1 MRKSNKALLLLVAT
15 MMAAGI
21 AGVSCSKDLLTSRK
35 GFQFTARLSKT
46 GTKTDYSGQGT
57 VDGNGNLTN
66 ERINWRDGDLIR
78 IYSPQAEASSGSDT
92 PTHIADYQVTS
103 HSEAGATSLT
113 SEAKVAPVSGD
124 GLCST
129 EAERYDFYAVYPS
142 PSTGGMPSGVSF
154 DVNADDATASFTGVV
169 PGDQSVYRKDAGSS
183 VYLPDMRYGYMLA
196 GETGVVPGDNGEFV
210 DLSFYPK
217 FSAFEFTVS
226 AGDFPSIK
234 LTSFT
239 LESTD
244 GYLTGSFVI
253 PQGEFG
259 PVETAVGGISDG
271 GKKITVDFGTEGL
284 TFTNDSPLT
293 IAVIA
298 LAREVS
304 GVKVSFTGNEI
315 GSRSLELK
323 KSGSPITFGPYRK
336 HKIKGLRFPSMLD
349 VIIVDPIVWDGE
361 YWSQAL
367 IDDPIVWD
375 GEYGGGAT
383 IAEDD
388 RIDWENLHTGEAT
401 IGDDITWTTDYGMNG
416 TFGGIYLSKGYLT
429 KTADGYAMSGDDQ
442 LEVLKYYEA
451 ASVTSLPQYYHAYET
466 SMAGTSVEGFTVPT
480 QTQWESII
488 GTTRAGAKINGEAG
502 KHYAKVTIDLTGT
515 EYESYGLSGNNTIK
529 GLLLFPDGA
538 EIYVPELLEIE
549 DISTVLDNADDD
561 FSVELTFERLQ
572 RLCGGAQ
579 GCAFLPCAGKYD
591 SGWTQ
596 GGTGIDYLTVGKTG
610 GSYPVRMIK

>member
-1 MRKSNKALLLLVAT
+1 MRKSNKALLLLAAA
-15 MMAAGI
+15 MLSAGI

-35 GFQFTARLSKT
+35 GFQFTAKLSKA

-78 IYSPQAEASSGSDT
+78 IYSPQAEASSGSET
-92 PTHIADYQVTS
+92 STHIADYQVVS
-103 HSEAGATSLT
+103 HSEASATSLT
-113 SEAKVAPVSGD
+113 SEARVSPTSGD

-169 PGDQSVYRKDAGSS
+169 PGDQSVYRKGVGSS
-183 VYLPDMRYGYMLA
+183 IYLPDMRYGYMLA
-196 GETGVVPGDNGEFV
+196 SKTDLIPGDNGEYV

-226 AGDFPSIK
+226 AGDFPSIR

-239 LESTD
+239 LEATD

-259 PVETAVGGISDG
+259 PVETAVGGVSNG
-271 GKKITVDFGTEGL
+271 GNKITVDFGTEGL

-298 LAREVS
+298 LAQEVS
-304 GVKVSFTGNEI
+304 GVKVSFTGDEI

-323 KSGSPITFGPYRK
+323 KSGSPITFGPYHK

-367 IDDPIVWD
+367 IEDSIVWD
-375 GEYGGGAT
+375 GEYGSGT
-383 IAEDD
+383 IIPGEDK
-388 RIDWENLHTGEAT
+388 IDWTE
-401 IGDDITWTTDYGMNG
+401 DPGMVG
-416 TFGGIYLSKGYLT
+416 PFGGLYLSKGYLI
-429 KTADGYAMSGDDQ
+429 KTVDGYSISEDDQ
-442 LEVLKYYEA
+442 LEVLKYYGA
-451 ASVTSLPQYYHAYET
+451 ASITSLPQYYHAYET
-466 SMAGTSVEGFTVPT
+466 SMAGATVEGFTVPT
-480 QTQWESII
+480 QTQWESIL
-488 GTTRAGAKINGEAG
+488 GTTRTGAKINGEAG
-502 KHYAKVTIDLTGT
+502 KHYAKVTVDLTGT
-515 EYESYGLSGNNTIK
+515 EYESYALSGSNTIK

-538 EIYVPELLEIE
+538 DKYIPELLEIE
-549 DISTVLDNADDD
+549 DLSIVLDNVDDD
-561 FSVELTFERLQ
+561 YSVDLTYERLQ
-572 RLCGGAQ
+572 RLCEGAQ

-591 SGWTQ
+591 SDWTQ
-596 GGTGIDYLTVGKTG
+596 GGTSIDYLTEGKAG
-610 GSYPVRMIK
+610 GSYPVRMVK

>member
-1 MRKSNKALLLLVAT
+1 MRKSNKALLMLAASL
-15 MMAAGI
+15 MAAGV
-21 AGVSCSKDLLTSRK
+21 AGVSCSKDLLTNRS
-35 GFQFTARLSKT
+35 GFQFTARLSKV

-66 ERINWRDGDLIR
+66 ERINWRDNDLIR
-78 IYSPQAEASSGSDT
+78 IYSPQAVASSGSET
-92 PTHIADYQVTS
+92 PTHIADYQVVS
-103 HSEAGATSLT
+103 HSEESETSLT
-113 SEAKVAPVSGD
+113 SVAKVAPMYGD

-129 EAERYDFYAVYPS
+129 EEERYDFYAAYPS
-142 PSTGGMPSGVSF
+142 PSTGGMPGGVSF
-154 DVNADDATASFTGVV
+154 DVSGEDGTVSFTGVV
-169 PGDQSVYRKDAGSS
+169 PADQEVFRKDENGS
-183 VYLPDMRYGYMLA
+183 VYLPEMRYGYMVA
-196 GETGVVPGDNGEFV
+196 SQTNVVPGANGEFV
-210 DLSFYPK
+210 DLGFYPK

-226 AGDFPSIK
+226 AGDFASVT
-234 LTSFT
+234 LRSFE
-239 LESTD
+239 LESTS

-259 PVETAVGGISDG
+259 PVETAVGGISNG

-284 TFTNDSPLT
+284 TFTNESPLT

-298 LAREVS
+298 LAQEVS
-304 GVKVSFTGNEI
+304 GVKVSFTGDEI

-323 KSGSPITFGPYRK
+323 KNGSPIAFGPYRK

-367 IDDPIVWD
+367 IEDPIIWD
-375 GEYGGGAT
+375 GEYASG
-383 IAEDD
+383 
-388 RIDWENLHTGEAT
+388 AT

-416 TFGGIYLSKGYLT
+416 PFGGLYLSKGYLV
-429 KTADGYAMSGDDQ
+429 KTADGYGMSGDDQ

-466 SMAGTSVEGFTVPT
+466 TMAGASVEGFTVPT
-480 QTQWESII
+480 QAEWESII
-488 GTTRAGAKINGEAG
+488 GTTRTGAKINGETG

-515 EYESYGLSGNNTIK
+515 EYESYGLSGSNTIK

-549 DISTVLDNADDD
+549 DLSTVLDNADDD
-561 FSVELTFERLQ
+561 FSVALTYERLK

-579 GCAFLPCAGKYD
+579 GCAFLPCAGKND

-596 GGTGIDYLTVGKTG
+596 GGTGIDYLTVGMAG
-610 GSYPVRMIK
+610 GSYPVRMVK